1 MFTGLVYVDHN
12 MLLRS
17 GLRGRTQLSALLN
30 LGWYKIAITK
40 YSVGCEDD
48 KRLMAKLTV
57 EVGSVVQ
64 MVPLL
69 CP

>member
-1 MFTGLVYVDHN
+1 MFTGLVNVDHS

-17 GLRGRTQLSALLN
+17 GLRGCTQLSALLN
-30 LGWYKIAITK
+30 LAWYKIAITK

-48 KRLMAKLTV
+48 KRLMTKLTV